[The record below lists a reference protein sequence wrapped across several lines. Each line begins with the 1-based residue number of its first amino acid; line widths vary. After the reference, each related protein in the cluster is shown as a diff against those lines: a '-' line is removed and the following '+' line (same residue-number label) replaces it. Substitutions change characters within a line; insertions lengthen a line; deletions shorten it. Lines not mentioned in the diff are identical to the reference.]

1 MNIRK
6 AGRFLFKQGQL
17 VGLTLIERAGKLVT
31 TVKWSIPYI
40 VASLLLLWQSLFWTS
55 KEKEKS
61 PFWLLSFAVTDN
73 LFNLFFFFQVAYL
86 KVFSQQGFKETIF
99 PVFKGLWFHGCIITL
114 KAELICYYYHN
125 KYFVKQE
132 TLREKHRNG
141 LLTSLHHSA
150 YDSSFGTLIFT
161 LCFDRAI

>member
-1 MNIRK
+1 M
-6 AGRFLFKQGQL
+6 
-17 VGLTLIERAGKLVT
+17 T
-31 TVKWSIPYI
+31 TVKWSIPYRYCCIFI
-40 VASLLLLWQSLFWTS
+40 VIMAISFLNFKGEGKIPILTVVICSYWQLVQ
-55 KEKEKS
+55 
-61 PFWLLSFAVTDN
+61 PV
-73 LFNLFFFFQVAYL
+73 FFFQVAYL

-125 KYFVKQE
+125 KYFFKQE

-141 LLTSLHHSA
+141 LLTSLHDSA
-150 YDSSFGTLIFT
+150 YNSSSGTLIFT

>member
-17 VGLTLIERAGKLVT
+17 LGLTLIERAGKLVT

-40 VASLLLLWQSLFWTS
+40 VASLFLLFQSLFWTS

-61 PFWLLSFAVTDN
+61 PFWLLSFAVTDC
-73 LFNLFFFFQVAYL
+73 FFFQVAYL

-114 KAELICYYYHN
+114 KAELICYYYHK

-132 TLREKHRNG
+132 TLREKHRNS
-141 LLTSLHHSA
+141 LLTSLHPSA
-150 YDSSFGTLIFT
+150 YDSSSGTLIFT